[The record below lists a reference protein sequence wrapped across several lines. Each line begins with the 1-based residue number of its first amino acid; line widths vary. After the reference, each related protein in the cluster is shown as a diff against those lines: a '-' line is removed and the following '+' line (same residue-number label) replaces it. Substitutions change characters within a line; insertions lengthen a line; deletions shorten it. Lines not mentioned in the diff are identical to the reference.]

1 MVTILKNMTN
11 ILTALGEIYVFR
23 KGQNK
28 QVWAA
33 LFMMVCPFRVAC
45 PSFSFQALANDLII
59 DEY

>member
-33 LFMMVCPFRVAC
+33 LFMMVRSLLLFLLKLKSDKRR
-45 PSFSFQALANDLII
+45 I
-59 DEY
+59 